1 MMPPCEARR
10 IPLRGALPRTPSR
23 RSSQN
28 STSTTLG
35 GLATLASS
43 YLLAT
48 VVCDKKSLI
57 WGMCCLP
64 IIASIRTNMDKTV
77 YSGSKRTSASNGV
90 GSPKGDI
97 GGSRRLSSY
106 LQSAAQISGVVTI
119 IAATVYALG
128 VFTLVLPIAN
138 SYNSTFAAAWYAVSV
153 VPQTVVVGHGIKS
166 VVWPSLALTLATTLF
181 ALTMLWVLHTLS
193 IGWHHARAATER
205 PAAATER
212 PALSPFS
219 MVMNYAILSI
229 ILFTI
234 ASAVIIAVFGLEAV

>member
-128 VFTLVLPIAN
+128 VFTLVLPMSN
-138 SYNSTFAAAWYAVSV
+138 SYNSPFTVAWYTVSV
-153 VPQTVVVGHGIKS
+153 VPKTVVVGHGIKS
-166 VVWPSLALTLATTLF
+166 LVWPSLALTVATTLF
-181 ALTMLWVLHTLS
+181 ALMVLWLLYTMS
-193 IGWHHARAATER
+193 IGWRYARQ
-205 PAAATER
+205 
-212 PALSPFS
+212 
-219 MVMNYAILSI
+219 
-229 ILFTI
+229 I
-234 ASAVIIAVFGLEAV
+234 ARQPIPYLTSL